1 MLKFSDQKTI
11 QPDAIYNIN
20 KLLKTLKI
28 KLKNNDCDIYT
39 IDELIIFL
47 NIILSMFN
55 ETPHFTIFSWGD
67 TVIIEQFHDVLTQ
80 GALYLVLGAQ
90 SLIKHG
96 KEFRINNETSFIISE
111 LLNSEY
117 QTEITNWYDKCK
129 LIKNI

>member
-55 ETPHFTIFSWGD
+55 ETPHFTMFSWED

-80 GALYLVLGAQ
+80 GALYLVLGGTV
-90 SLIKHG
+90 IDK
-96 KEFRINNETSFIISE
+96 KRERI
-111 LLNSEY
+111 
-117 QTEITNWYDKCK
+117 
-129 LIKNI
+129 